1 MTTFIDLW
9 RPSGEVDR
17 KTYVLVGVVAFFLK
31 NNIDRLVAAWGFHHY
46 WGFFNYWVPLASVG
60 RITQLSRRDASF
72 LATMVA
78 IALPFVWLGVAMTVK
93 RLRSAALSAWWV
105 IFFFFPFVNL
115 LFFLVLSLWP
125 EKSIN
130 HREHPSASLRAGSV
144 TQRKTTEGFL
154 ARVVPESALGSAA
167 VSFLITVPA
176 GLLMAI
182 LGARLLA
189 SYGWGL
195 FVALPFVM
203 GFSAAVVYGI
213 RRPRSPKECVCVA
226 CLSVALMGVG
236 LLAFAVE
243 GLVCL
248 IMAMPIA
255 LPLAAFGGIF
265 GYFVQRWRWSQAG
278 APAFLCMLMLFV
290 PGLQWS
296 EHVAP
301 GPNPTFV
308 VRSAVEINAPP
319 ETVWQKVIAFS
330 EIPPP
335 KEWIFRA
342 GVAYPIRA
350 EIAGHG
356 PGAERH
362 CVFSTGAFVEP
373 IEIWDEPRLLKFS
386 VSANPPPMEEW
397 TPYAHLDT
405 PHLHGFLVS
414 NGGQFLL
421 TPLPN
426 GGTRLEGTT
435 WYRHGLAPAGYWRI
449 WSDMIIH
456 KIHMRVLDHIK
467 QESEK

>member
-1 MTTFIDLW
+1 MTRFIDLF
-9 RPSGEVDR
+9 RPSGEANR
-17 KTYVLVGVVAFFLK
+17 KTYVLVGAVAFFLK
-31 NNIDRLVAAWGFHHY
+31 NNIDRLVAALGFHRY
-46 WGFFNYWVPLASVG
+46 WGFFNYWVPIEGVRHL
-60 RITQLSRRDASF
+60 TQLSRSDAKF

-78 IALPFVWLGVAMTVK
+78 IALPFVWLGVAMTLK
-93 RLRSAALSAWWV
+93 RLRSAGLAPGLV
-105 IFFFFPFVNL
+105 VFFFFPFVNL
-115 LFFLVLSLWP
+115 LFFLVLALWP
-125 EKSIN
+125 EKNIN
-130 HREHPSASLRAGSV
+130 HRGHRV
-144 TQRKTTEGFL
+144 TQRKNTEGFL
-154 ARVVPESALGSAA
+154 SHVVPDSALGSAA

-176 GLLMAI
+176 GLLMAV
-182 LGARLLA
+182 LA
-189 SYGWGL
+189 SRFLVTYGWGL

-203 GFSAAVVYGI
+203 GFSAAVTYGV
-213 RRPRSPKECVCVA
+213 RRPRSLKACVGVA
-226 CLSVALMGVG
+226 CLSVALLGVG
-236 LLAFAVE
+236 LLAFAIE

-248 IMAMPIA
+248 IMAIPIA

-265 GYFVQRWRWSQAG
+265 GYFVQRWHWSQVS
-278 APAFLCMLMLFV
+278 APAFLCVLMLSV
-290 PGLQWS
+290 PGLQLS

-301 GPNPTFV
+301 GPNLEFV

-319 ETVWQKVIAFS
+319 EKVWNQVVAFS

-342 GVAYPIRA
+342 GIAYPIRA
-350 EIAGHG
+350 EIAGRG

-426 GGTRLEGTT
+426 GRTRLEGTT
-435 WYRHGLAPAGYWRI
+435 WYRHGLAPAGYWGI

-456 KIHMRVLDHIK
+456 KIHMRVLNHIK
-467 QESEK
+467 QESEM